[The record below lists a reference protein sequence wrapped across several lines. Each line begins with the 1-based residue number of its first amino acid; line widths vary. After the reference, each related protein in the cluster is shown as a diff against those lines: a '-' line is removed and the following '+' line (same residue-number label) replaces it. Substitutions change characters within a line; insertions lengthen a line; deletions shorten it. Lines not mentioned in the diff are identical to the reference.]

1 MLLAYYP
8 PIRSHALHVY
18 ESAAVTMPECTLS
31 RTINVDTAGAHL
43 ITARPGGWTATLQVL
58 EGHTSCVVS
67 VIFSPDG
74 SQLASSS
81 KDGTVRLW
89 SARTGDQLAVF
100 KSGSG
105 SVASPVAFSPDGTRI
120 MSGVFYDGTLRLWD
134 TRTHDALP
142 FLRSRRRNVD
152 FVAFTPTDSPI
163 SVHDS
168 TVCVWHLDASPKTRT
183 VLKGHKHD
191 ITALAFSPDGCY
203 IVSGSYDCMVRL
215 WDFETGTL
223 LATFRGHSGSVLS
236 VSFSPVEDLLV
247 SSSED
252 RTIRIWNT
260 RIGEVMSVLRGHSQK
275 VTSVA
280 FSPHGRQVVSGSD
293 DKTVRVWDVHSSEQ
307 LAVLQGHKSAVT
319 SVLFSPNVAQN
330 RVVSSSHDGTIR
342 VWDMQMCSQSFEMPW
357 SDDTNDRTISG
368 VLSPD
373 GACYVSTMREHAR
386 VWDVQT
392 GKVIADLVGH
402 TSCITSRDFSPNS
415 LQFVSGSRDKTV
427 RVWDTRS
434 GHQLAAL
441 DRHQKGVKVVMFSP
455 DGSRVVSGSD
465 DHTARLWDVSSGEQ
479 LFVFSGH
486 KGGVSCLTFSPDG
499 LWVVSGSDADR
510 DGTVIVWDVPTGSQV
525 AILEGIIWL
534 SQVVFSP
541 DGTSLYVI
549 QDDGDEIVCDFQH
562 LVTSG
567 CVPEARHAAE
577 ITDVESAR
585 TLDGQAFGRIS
596 WNRATGWI
604 SYTAGADPIPL
615 CWLPVEQRGRDIIC
629 GWRIILD
636 RGGIDENLTIL
647 DLTDAVERLRNEGL
661 V

>member
-8 PIRSHALHVY
+8 AIRSHALHVY

-89 SARTGDQLAVF
+89 SARTGDQLASF
-100 KSGSG
+100 ESGSG
-105 SVASPVAFSPDGTRI
+105 YAASPVAFSPDGTRI
-120 MSGVFYDGTLRLWD
+120 MSGESSDGTLRLWD
-134 TRTHDALP
+134 TRTREALP
-142 FLRSRRRNVD
+142 VLRSRRSRVD

-163 SVHDS
+163 SVHDA
-168 TVCVWHLDASPKTRT
+168 TVCVWHLDANTETRT
-183 VLKGHKHD
+183 VLKGHKHN
-191 ITALAFSPDGCY
+191 ITSLAFSPDGRK
-203 IVSGSYDCMVRL
+203 IVSGSEDCTVQF

-223 LATFRGHSGSVLS
+223 LAAFRGHLGSVLS
-236 VSFSPVEDLLV
+236 VSFSPVEDFLV
-247 SSSED
+247 SGSED

-260 RIGEVMSVLRGHSQK
+260 RTGKVVSVLQGHSEP

-280 FSPHGRQVVSGSD
+280 FSPHGRQVVSGSE
-293 DKTVRVWDVHSSEQ
+293 DKTVRVWDVKSSKQ
-307 LAVLQGHKSAVT
+307 LAVLQGHRSAVT
-319 SVLFSPNVAQN
+319 SVVFSPNAAHN
-330 RVVSSSHDGTIR
+330 LIVSSSYDWTIR
-342 VWDMQMCSQSFEMPW
+342 VWDMQMISQSSAMHQ
-357 SDDTNDRTISG
+357 SDDTSNPMSG
-368 VLSPD
+368 GYLSPD
-373 GACYVSTMREHAR
+373 GAYYVSTFGEHAR
-386 VWDVQT
+386 VWDVHT
-392 GKVIADLVGH
+392 GKAIAPLEGH

-415 LQFVSGSRDKTV
+415 LQIVSGSRDKTV

-434 GHQLAAL
+434 GRQLAVF
-441 DRHQKGVKVVMFSP
+441 DGHRKDVKVVMFSP

-465 DHTARLWDVSSGEQ
+465 DNTARLWDVSSGEQ

-486 KGGVSCLTFSPDG
+486 QGGVSCLAFSPDG

-510 DGTVIVWDVPTGSQV
+510 DGTVIVWDVTTGSQV

-534 SQVVFSP
+534 SQVAFSP

-549 QDDGDEIVCDFQH
+549 QDDGEEIVCDLQH
-562 LVTSG
+562 LVTDG
-567 CVPEARHAAE
+567 YVPEVCDAAE
-577 ITDVESAR
+577 IADVESAR
-585 TLDGQAFGRIS
+585 TSDGQAFGRIS

-636 RGGIDENLTIL
+636 RGGIGENLTIL
-647 DLTDAVERLRNEGL
+647 DLTDAIERFAE
-661 V
+661 